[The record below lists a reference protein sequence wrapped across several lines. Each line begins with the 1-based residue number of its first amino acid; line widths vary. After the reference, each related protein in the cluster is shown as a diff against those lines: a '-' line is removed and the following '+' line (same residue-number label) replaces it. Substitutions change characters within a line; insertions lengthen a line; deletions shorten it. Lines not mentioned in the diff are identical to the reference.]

1 MLIELVPEKMMLLL
15 SWRSE
20 LSGLMARSGKHP
32 SKKHKRMNELDG
44 EEV

>member
-1 MLIELVPEKMMLLL
+1 MLIELVPEKMLLL

-32 SKKHKRMNELDG
+32 SEKRMNELDG